1 MKRPTLS
8 RREFVGGAISSA
20 ALACMPKI
28 VSAAGVSGANLV
40 TTPPPQQR
48 PRFGQNGIPLR
59 AIPFPLENVRLLD
72 GSFLKAA
79 RTNTEYLNSL
89 PEDRLV
95 HNFRVNAGIPSSA
108 EPLGG
113 WEDPKCE
120 LRGHFTGHF
129 LSASALIYSSTG
141 DDAVKAKADAIVA
154 DLAQC
159 QEKSS
164 NGYLSAFP
172 ESFFDRLREG
182 RGVWA
187 PFYTLHKIMA
197 GNLDMYTHCHN
208 EQALQVA
215 ERMAQWISHWT
226 TGISDAHMQ
235 RILQTE
241 YGGMNESLF
250 NLAAITGRGE
260 YFFIGS
266 RFEKPD
272 FFDPLASHRDELKGL
287 HVNTHIPEVIGA
299 ARRYELTGEPY
310 YHEIAKYFWD
320 EVTEERSYATGGTSN
335 GERWLSDAGQL
346 GNQLSVSSEECCCGY
361 NMLKLTRHLYQWTA
375 DPRYMDYYERTLLN
389 SRMGTQHPENG
400 FKMYYLP
407 LQTGYWKFF
416 NSRFNS
422 FWCCTGT
429 GAEEFAK
436 LGNSIYFHN
445 DRDVFVNL
453 FIASEAKWPE
463 KGLTIRQE
471 TAFPEEAGTK
481 LSVKASAPTEA
492 GINVRIPYWAVD
504 GGSVSLNGKALSA
517 FSSPGSY
524 LQVNRTWSDGD
535 TLEIRMPMRLH
546 LQGLPGDASQQ
557 AVLYGPVV
565 LAGRLGSQDLTQ
577 QMQYDSDHGTTELGP
592 RGAPEGTMEAE
603 VKTPEDIRSVAWVE
617 PVKGQPLVFRASGK
631 GAETTLVPL
640 SEIFGERYGVYW
652 KVNRPAWWRRA

>member
-8 RREFVGGAISSA
+8 RREFVGTALSSA

-28 VSAAGVSGANLV
+28 VSAAGASGANLV
-40 TTPPPQQR
+40 PAPPPQR

-59 AIPFPLENVRLLD
+59 AIPFALENVRLLE
-72 GSFLKAA
+72 GPFLKAA

-129 LSASALIYSSTG
+129 LSASALIYASTG

-197 GNLDMYTHCHN
+197 GNLDMYMHCHN

-272 FFDPLASHRDELKGL
+272 FFDPLAGHRDELKGL

-310 YHEIAKYFWD
+310 YHEVAKYFWD

-361 NMLKLTRHLYQWTA
+361 NMLKLTRHLYRWTA

-463 KGLTIRQE
+463 KGLTIRQD
-471 TAFPEEAGTK
+471 TTFPQEAGTK
-481 LSVKASAPTEA
+481 LGVKASAPTEA
-492 GINVRIPYWAVD
+492 SINVRIPYWAVD
-504 GGSVSLNGKALSA
+504 GGSVSLNGKPLSA

-535 TLEIRMPMRLH
+535 TLEVRMPMRLH
-546 LQGLPGDASQQ
+546 LQALPGDASQQ

-577 QMQYDSDHGTTELGP
+577 QMQYDADHGPTELAP

-617 PVKGQPLVFRASGK
+617 PVKGQPLVFRAAGK
-631 GAETTLVPL
+631 GGKTTLVPFN
-640 SEIFGERYGVYW
+640 EIFGERYGVYW
-652 KVNRPAWWRRA
+652 KVNRPSRWRRG